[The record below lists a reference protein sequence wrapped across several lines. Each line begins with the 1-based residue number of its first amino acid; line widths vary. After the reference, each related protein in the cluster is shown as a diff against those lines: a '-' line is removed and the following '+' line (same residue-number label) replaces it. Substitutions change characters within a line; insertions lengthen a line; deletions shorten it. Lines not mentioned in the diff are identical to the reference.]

1 MKGSC
6 VVPGG
11 KRDAGYVCR
20 VPGFRLARLRGGGA
34 NLIPLILLHE
44 RRRVL
49 LQHLRVLHHRSHHG
63 VTGVCRHQL
72 LLQGHPLHLLREN
85 LLLLQGGVGSRLR
98 VLGDARS
105 RRGDGRGRGDAAEER
120 RRPRGGVFSLQ
131 SRRDLRFGVR
141 LLRLLLHLLV
151 LVLRHHRG
159 VRLLVGC
166 ERIDHRRG
174 SLRFVGR
181 LGRCLRLLR
190 GWNLDR
196 LRLGPLRS
204 GLGRERA
211 EAEEELGGFVVLVV
225 QRLLLRLGPR
235 RRRLRSLRRPLS
247 LFRSLGSLHRRVRRA
262 V

>member
-1 MKGSC
+1 M
-6 VVPGG
+6 
-11 KRDAGYVCR
+11 R
-20 VPGFRLARLRGGGA
+20 
-34 NLIPLILLHE
+34 LILLHE

-49 LQHLRVLHHRSHHG
+49 PQHLRVWHHRSHHG
-63 VTGVCRHQL
+63 VTGVRRHKL
-72 LLQGHPLHLLREN
+72 LLQSHPLHLLREN

-105 RRGDGRGRGDAAEER
+105 RRGDWRGRGDAAEER
-120 RRPRGGVFSLQ
+120 RRPRGGVFSLE

-141 LLRLLLHLLV
+141 LLRLLLRLLHLLL

-166 ERIDHRRG
+166 ERVDHRRG

-181 LGRCLRLLR
+181 LGRRLSLLR

-196 LRLGPLRS
+196 LGLGPLRS

-247 LFRSLGSLHRRVRRA
+247 LFRSLGSLRRRVRRA